1 MNALHALRPGSALAA
16 LLLVTTVAA
25 CAAPTQPPPRTEAA
39 EQPSKLDPAQIP
51 LAEFGQLPV
60 FVTSQMTDG
69 RNLHLRGLVANP
81 YPQTVEGVRVLL
93 RMLSG
98 PSADAR
104 ELDRA
109 QKVLDS
115 RLASGEQTA
124 LRFDV
129 QTMYAGVQGGGFLL
143 QAFAIKRG
151 DEQLPPPPGWRE

>member
-1 MNALHALRPGSALAA
+1 MTLLATP
-16 LLLVTTVAA
+16 LS
-25 CAAPTQPPPRTEAA
+25 CSAPTQPQPSAAA
-39 EQPSKLDPAQIP
+39 EQLAKIDPSQIP
-51 LAEFGQLPV
+51 LAEFGQLAV

-81 YPQTVEGVRVLL
+81 YPEPVEGVRILL

-98 PSADAR
+98 PSAGAR
-104 ELDRA
+104 ELDRM
-109 QKVLDS
+109 QKVLDD
-115 RLASGEQTA
+115 RLASGAQTA

-151 DEQLPPPPGWRE
+151 DKELPPPPGWRE